1 MGTANDYDDH
11 IRARGANASI
21 VGEPFGT
28 NETKDMFLENQELKV
43 RHCDRFITMLLKL
56 LCLFYTPNH
65 IKLMILR
72 FQEEV
77 QKLAGQIQYIKIV
90 GMLMDNRHIREK
102 KEGYFSR

>member
-43 RHCDRFITMLLKL
+43 RH
-56 LCLFYTPNH
+56 
-65 IKLMILR
+65 
-72 FQEEV
+72 
-77 QKLAGQIQYIKIV
+77 
-90 GMLMDNRHIREK
+90 HIR
-102 KEGYFSR
+102 SVTV

>member
-43 RHCDRFITMLLKL
+43 KYHIMAIILYKKFYMSVYLLPIT
-56 LCLFYTPNH
+56 
-65 IKLMILR
+65 
-72 FQEEV
+72 
-77 QKLAGQIQYIKIV
+77 
-90 GMLMDNRHIREK
+90 
-102 KEGYFSR
+102 

>member
-43 RHCDRFITMLLKL
+43 R
-56 LCLFYTPNH
+56 YH
-65 IKLMILR
+65 IMSIIL
-72 FQEEV
+72 
-77 QKLAGQIQYIKIV
+77 
-90 GMLMDNRHIREK
+90 
-102 KEGYFSR
+102 